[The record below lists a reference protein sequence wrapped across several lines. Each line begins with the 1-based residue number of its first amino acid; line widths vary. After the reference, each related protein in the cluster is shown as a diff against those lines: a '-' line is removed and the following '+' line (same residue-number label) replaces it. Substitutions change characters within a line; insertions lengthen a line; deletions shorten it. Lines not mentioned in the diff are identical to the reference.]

1 MDKFEREAR
10 ARPRRHQPVPSQYR
24 TWWGHGPEVRG
35 KGGCGLVV
43 GRGEKIYSR
52 LLLKSLLGGTSYWD
66 DRPPKRG
73 NLRGNRWV
81 HALRVGREWINIVA
95 GKATTHRGTKQ
106 VRLYLARVCVAQCGR
121 QVHPDQ
127 TKAVKGQ
134 DRKILVTAGP
144 IKRPLPCPIEEVA
157 KQSTFYKVKRKK
169 QSKRKRKNIRTKTEK
184 KRKKTKKER
193 RELVQ

>member
-1 MDKFEREAR
+1 M
-10 ARPRRHQPVPSQYR
+10 
-24 TWWGHGPEVRG
+24 
-35 KGGCGLVV
+35 VV

-52 LLLKSLLGGTSYWD
+52 LLLKSLLGGTSCWD

-81 HALRVGREWINIVA
+81 HALRLGREGINIVA

-106 VRLYLARVCVAQCGR
+106 VCLCLARVCVAQCGR
-121 QVHPDQ
+121 QVHLDQ
-127 TKAVKGQ
+127 TNAVKGQ
-134 DRKILVTAGP
+134 DRKTLVTAGA
-144 IKRPLPCPIEEVA
+144 IKRPLSCPVEGSE

-169 QSKRKRKNIRTKTEK
+169 KQSKRKRKKIRTKTEK
-184 KRKKTKKER
+184 KRKETKKER